1 MKKLLF
7 ISLVATA
14 MLAGCSNDEMVET
27 TQSGAIR
34 FDGFVN
40 KSTRGVADDITTASI
55 SNFSVYGFMT
65 DATGQ
70 IFTGEAVTK
79 GADNAWTYINT
90 QYWTAGKEYWFSA
103 IAPTTDAQWT
113 YAVNSKVE
121 GGIITFENGDGTQ
134 DLLYAYS
141 GKVSCT
147 TPAEQGAV
155 SFTFN
160 HLLSH
165 VKFNFTN
172 SMGNDNI
179 TLKVTE
185 VKITD
190 ADNKATCDVS
200 AATKTWTPATDNVAG
215 DLAFGSVL
223 ATDAKIANAGSSAT
237 DHKYMIPQKKAYTL
251 SFKVVMY
258 QGAVEAATY
267 THTGVEMPEVE
278 MAAGFSYV
286 FNAELTA
293 KNIDPDGELYPIEFT
308 VTKVED
314 WEDFAGETVTI
325 PETTTPEP

>member
-1 MKKLLF
+1 
-7 ISLVATA
+7 
-14 MLAGCSNDEMVET
+14 
-27 TQSGAIR
+27 
-34 FDGFVN
+34 
-40 KSTRGVADDITTASI
+40 
-55 SNFSVYGFMT
+55 MT
-65 DATGQ
+65 DATGL

-103 IAPTTDAQWT
+103 IALTTDAQWT

-160 HLLSH
+160 HLLSR

-185 VKITD
+185 VLQPRHGHLQPTTWQAIWH
-190 ADNKATCDVS
+190 S
-200 AATKTWTPATDNVAG
+200 APYWRLMPRLQMQVA
-215 DLAFGSVL
+215 VL
-223 ATDAKIANAGSSAT
+223 
-237 DHKYMIPQKKAYTL
+237 P
-251 SFKVVMY
+251 
-258 QGAVEAATY
+258 
-267 THTGVEMPEVE
+267 
-278 MAAGFSYV
+278 
-286 FNAELTA
+286 
-293 KNIDPDGELYPIEFT
+293 
-308 VTKVED
+308 
-314 WEDFAGETVTI
+314 
-325 PETTTPEP
+325 TTSI